1 MKNYLHYETTF
12 SPKGASLRRKES
24 EPFRVLLIGDF
35 SGRRWQRSRGEV
47 RPLRRPVAVDIE
59 HFERAMGFFQPR
71 LLDGD
76 GVLDLTS
83 LDSFH
88 PDTLFAQMSAFETLR
103 QIRSSLQS
111 GGSIEQAMEDLKAWL
126 QEPPG
131 ALAER
136 TTPVA
141 PASRGASE
149 DTSSLLERLLGAT
162 PPQHRSAAEA
172 VVAAHVQELV
182 RPYLAPA
189 VDPRRHSL
197 QQSLDEVLAATMR
210 VQLARAD
217 FCELEAAWRGAHWV
231 ASSLDTNEEIQIFLL
246 DATKE
251 DIADD
256 VKSSGGALEQSTL
269 HRLLIEG
276 GASWSVLAT
285 SETFGANADE
295 LAVLAS
301 LGALG
306 ARAGAAI
313 IADAHIDL
321 LGSASTDALA
331 TPSKWQ
337 ALPDDAAAF
346 WRELRASPIARH
358 VALVV
363 PRILLRLPYGKK
375 TDPIDAFPFEELPKD
390 SGADRSWYRYTS
402 GAFGAAILLGKA
414 FQSNSWDMA
423 PGDEL
428 ELVDL
433 PAISFNEDGE
443 QRLLPCAEWALSENV
458 ATKILERGINPVLAH
473 HNRNAVRFLRIQA
486 IADPASS
493 LSGAW
498 SGGE

>member
-1 MKNYLHYETTF
+1 MKNHLHYETTF
-12 SPKGASLRRKES
+12 AAKGAPSRRKES

-35 SGRRWQRSRGEV
+35 SGRRWQRARGEV
-47 RPLRRPVAVDIE
+47 RPLRRPVAVDVE
-59 HFERAMGFFQPR
+59 HFEHAMGAFQPR

-76 GVLDLTS
+76 GVLELTS

-88 PDTLFAQMSAFETLR
+88 PDTLFAQMSVFEALR
-103 QIRSSLQS
+103 RIRSNLQS
-111 GGSIEQAMEDLKAWL
+111 GGSIEQAMVDVKNWL
-126 QEPPG
+126 QEPASAGVEPP
-131 ALAER
+131 AP
-136 TTPVA
+136 TA
-141 PASRGASE
+141 PANRGASE
-149 DTSSLLERLLGAT
+149 DTSSLLGRLLGGT
-162 PPQHRSAAEA
+162 PPQHRSPAEA
-172 VVAAHVQELV
+172 VVAAHLQELV
-182 RPYLAPA
+182 RPYLAAPA
-189 VDPRRHSL
+189 DPRRQSL
-197 QQSLDEVLAATMR
+197 QQSLDDVLSATMR

-231 ASSLDTNEEIQIFLL
+231 ASSLDTNEEIQIFLF
-246 DATKE
+246 DAIKE

-269 HRLLIEG
+269 HRLLVEG

-306 ARAGAAI
+306 ARAGAPV
-313 IADAHIDL
+313 IADAGIDL
-321 LGSASTDALA
+321 LGCASADALT
-331 TPSKWQ
+331 TPSRWE
-337 ALPDDAAAF
+337 ALADDAGAF

-390 SGADRSWYRYTS
+390 SGADPSWYRYAS

-414 FQSNSWDMA
+414 FQSSGWDMT

-428 ELVDL
+428 ELDDL
-433 PAISFNEDGE
+433 PALSYKEDGE
-443 QRLLPCAEWALSENV
+443 QRLLPCAEWAVSESV
-458 ATKILERGINPVLAH
+458 ATKILERGINPVVSYY
-473 HNRNAVRFLRIQA
+473 NRNAVRFMRIQA
-486 IADPASS
+486 IAEPASS

-498 SGGE
+498 SSGE

>member
-12 SPKGASLRRKES
+12 GPKGAPLRRKES

-88 PDTLFAQMSAFETLR
+88 PDTLFSRMSAFEALR
-103 QIRSSLQS
+103 RIRSSLQS
-111 GGSIEQAMEDLKAWL
+111 GGSIEQAMEDLKNWL

-131 ALAER
+131 ARVER
-136 TTPVA
+136 TTPPA
-141 PASRGASE
+141 PTSGGASE
-149 DTSSLLERLLGAT
+149 DTASLLGRLLGGT

-182 RPYLAPA
+182 RPYLTPA

-197 QQSLDEVLAATMR
+197 QQSLDEVLTATMR
-210 VQLARAD
+210 MQLARTD

-231 ASSLDTNEEIQIFLL
+231 SSSLDTNEEIQIFLF

-269 HRLLIEG
+269 HRLLVEG

-306 ARAGAAI
+306 ARAGAAV
-313 IADAHIDL
+313 IADARIDL
-321 LGSASTDALA
+321 LGCPSTDALK
-331 TPSKWQ
+331 TPSQWA

-375 TDPIDAFPFEELPKD
+375 ADPIDTFPFEELPKG
-390 SGADRSWYRYTS
+390 SGADPSWYRYAS

-428 ELVDL
+428 DLDDL
-433 PAISFNEDGE
+433 PAITFNEDGE

-458 ATKILERGINPVLAH
+458 ATKILGCGINPVVAH

-486 IADPASS
+486 IAEPASS
-493 LSGAW
+493 LLGAW